1 MMDITITLVA
11 GNDNHTPTKKDLDKN
26 IEALQRAIDGK
37 TLANDFVPLMD
48 TKSILEGI
56 KGQLH
61 R

>member
-1 MMDITITLVA
+1 MKITITLFA

-37 TLANDFVPLMD
+37 PLANDFVPLMD

>member
-1 MMDITITLVA
+1 MDITITLVA